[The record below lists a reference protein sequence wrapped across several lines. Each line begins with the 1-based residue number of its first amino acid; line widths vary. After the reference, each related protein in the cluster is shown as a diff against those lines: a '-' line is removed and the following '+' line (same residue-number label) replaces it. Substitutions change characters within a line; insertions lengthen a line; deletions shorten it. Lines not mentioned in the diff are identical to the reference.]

1 MEFDLR
7 SYVFTFA
14 DKFDPAA
21 NTNRGV
27 IDGSKL
33 TIESA
38 LGGTYVLELQGDALS
53 GFYTRGTTY
62 RVAVQLKR
70 N

>member
-14 DKFDPAA
+14 DTFDPAA
-21 NTNRGV
+21 NTNPGM

-38 LGGTYVLELQGDALS
+38 LGGSYGPELQDNALS

-70 N
+70 S

>member
-1 MEFDLR
+1 
-7 SYVFTFA
+7 
-14 DKFDPAA
+14 
-21 NTNRGV
+21 V

-38 LGGTYVLELQGDALS
+38 LGGTYVPELQDNALS

-70 N
+70 S